1 MPQSGHAQLLLR
13 IQDHQGLLF
22 SLREGWNAKVHK
34 MKEFLC
40 WEEVNRYL
48 RPSFIHSFIHLSSNS
63 NARHWRKSNKKS
75 RSITD
80 K

>member
-48 RPSFIHSFIHLSSNS
+48 RPSFIHSFTYQAILMPGTGEK
-63 NARHWRKSNKKS
+63 ATKKVG
-75 RSITD
+75 R
-80 K
+80 